1 MFVRAVV
8 IDDQMHMEPLR
19 HAGIEVAQKAQ
30 ELLMAMAG
38 FALSDDPTIGD
49 VERGKRSG
57 RPMPLVVVA
66 DAFHVAQA
74 KGQDGLGAFQGLRLA
89 LIIHREGARHRGAL
103 PQSPGQG
110 LGAVRR
116 KNGSVASLKLLRR
129 CGFTPNRAK

>member
-74 KGQDGLGAFQGLRLA
+74 KGQDGLGAFQGCTWLA
-89 LIIHREGARHRGAL
+89 RRRPPFHLHSRPRTAR
-103 PQSPGQG
+103 
-110 LGAVRR
+110 
-116 KNGSVASLKLLRR
+116 GSTKSNAGSL
-129 CGFTPNRAK
+129 